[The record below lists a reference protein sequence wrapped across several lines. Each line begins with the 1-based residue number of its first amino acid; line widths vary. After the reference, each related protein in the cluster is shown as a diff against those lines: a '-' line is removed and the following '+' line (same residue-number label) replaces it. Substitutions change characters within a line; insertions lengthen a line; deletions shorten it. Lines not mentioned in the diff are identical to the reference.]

1 MCFLVLSAYL
11 SHSFLWISSLP
22 LKSFWCRF
30 VGKLFKEENHEFMAV
45 VLHDWV
51 KLSLKNFFD
60 IRIDDPPFAPT
71 AFAKDNV
78 KEIVEFVV
86 VFKVVFSPCLVLEF
100 SIFLH
105 DEIITEFID
114 GDQTL

>member
-1 MCFLVLSAYL
+1 
-11 SHSFLWISSLP
+11 
-22 LKSFWCRF
+22 
-30 VGKLFKEENHEFMAV
+30 MAI

-60 IRIDDPPFAPT
+60 IRVDDPLFAPT
-71 AFAKDNV
+71 AFAEDNV

>member
-1 MCFLVLSAYL
+1 
-11 SHSFLWISSLP
+11 
-22 LKSFWCRF
+22 
-30 VGKLFKEENHEFMAV
+30 MAI

-51 KLSLKNFFD
+51 ELSFKDFFY
-60 IRIDDPPFAPT
+60 IRVDDPLFAPT
-71 AFAKDNV
+71 AFAEDNV

-86 VFKVVFSPCLVLEF
+86 VFKVIFSPCLVLEF

>member
-1 MCFLVLSAYL
+1 MKIHAPILTNLFSRVFLTD
-11 SHSFLWISSLP
+11 
-22 LKSFWCRF
+22 R
-30 VGKLFKEENHEFMAV
+30 
-45 VLHDWV
+45 V
-51 KLSLKNFFD
+51 KLSLKNFFY
-60 IRIDDPPFAPT
+60 IRVDDPLLAPT
-71 AFAKDNV
+71 AFAEDNV

>member
-1 MCFLVLSAYL
+1 
-11 SHSFLWISSLP
+11 
-22 LKSFWCRF
+22 
-30 VGKLFKEENHEFMAV
+30 MAV
-45 VLHDWV
+45 MLHDWV
-51 KLSLKNFFD
+51 ELSLKDFFY
-60 IRIDDPPFAPT
+60 IRVDDPLFAPT
-71 AFAKDNV
+71 AFAEDNV

-114 GDQTL
+114 GDQTLQTGIHIAVICVVVETNDPIFERGLLLVLFNDIFAL